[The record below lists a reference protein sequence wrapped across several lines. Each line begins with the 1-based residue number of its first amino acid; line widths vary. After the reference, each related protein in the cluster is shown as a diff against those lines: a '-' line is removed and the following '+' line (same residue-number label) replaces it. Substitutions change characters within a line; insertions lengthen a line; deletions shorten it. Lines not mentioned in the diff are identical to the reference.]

1 MLVPFDCLN
10 SRQFQSKRRTLA
22 RLNIHFFIRTWK
34 HQSSFIQKHITIHS
48 RSCMMYILR
57 FIQIFVTYYKL
68 KLSMLIWL
76 TEQKKL
82 DLKKSNEPTSS
93 RILFLLKRQKYIFI
107 VMKANSSNVLAV
119 SLWLTRS
126 SACEW
131 IWAEQ

>member
-1 MLVPFDCLN
+1 
-10 SRQFQSKRRTLA
+10 
-22 RLNIHFFIRTWK
+22 
-34 HQSSFIQKHITIHS
+34 
-48 RSCMMYILR
+48 
-57 FIQIFVTYYKL
+57 
-68 KLSMLIWL
+68 MLIWL

-126 SACEW
+126 SACE
-131 IWAEQ
+131 